1 MILFCS
7 FTFRGFAN
15 VTINGLVEVTHLE
28 PDLYIRG
35 NILYSS
41 KYTNGVYILGCS
53 LITVD
58 KDFLHHECVH
68 SEAILT
74 SVQYWNADFTQ
85 VNSTVVALV
94 TSSSYYGFVTILSRE
109 TKMVLNSVRFNLPSS
124 VAVFDTVGAA
134 SSILVAVAG
143 EKLIAKIDSGSYNV
157 STVKSLPIS
166 PLKLAVRKFGNSNY
180 A

>member
-41 KYTNGVYILGCS
+41 KYTNGVYNLSCS

-58 KDFLHHECVH
+58 KDFLHHKCVH
-68 SEAILT
+68 SVAILT
-74 SVQYWNADFTQ
+74 SVRYWNVDFTQ
-85 VNSTVVALV
+85 VNSTVVTLV

-109 TKMVLNSVRFNLPSS
+109 TKMVLHSVRFNLPSS
-124 VAVFDTVGAA
+124 VAVFDTAGAA

-157 STVKSLPIS
+157 STVKSLPVS